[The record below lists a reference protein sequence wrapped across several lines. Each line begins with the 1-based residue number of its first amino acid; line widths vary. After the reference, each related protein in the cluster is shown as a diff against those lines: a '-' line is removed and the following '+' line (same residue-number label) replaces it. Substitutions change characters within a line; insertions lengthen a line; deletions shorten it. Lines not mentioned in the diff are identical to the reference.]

1 MEHFQENQNDLKRME
16 MLRAAL
22 PYIPVSMQKFLSIYI
37 GLEELFNAIRI
48 IREGPVLYMDSLN
61 YQPQKLGNTEELV
74 KVLRGFCSP
83 KENELIDMFFQ
94 MSNMMNMY
102 DQYKDM
108 FSMFTPEHNASPAG
122 TSPSAPQAAV
132 QTAPQ
137 INPADIMNMMK
148 QFQDSNEIDNLFKDF
163 TDSKNGD

>member
-122 TSPSAPQAAV
+122 TSPSAPQ
-132 QTAPQ
+132 

>member
-94 MSNMMNMY
+94 MSNMM
-102 DQYKDM
+102 
-108 FSMFTPEHNASPAG
+108 
-122 TSPSAPQAAV
+122 
-132 QTAPQ
+132 
-137 INPADIMNMMK
+137 K
-148 QFQDSNEIDNLFKDF
+148 QFQGSNEIDNLFKDF

>member
-1 MEHFQENQNDLKRME
+1 MEHFQDNQNDLRRME

-48 IREGPVLYMDSLN
+48 IREGPVLYMDALN

-83 KENELIDMFFQ
+83 KENELIDMFFN

-108 FSMFTPEHNASPAG
+108 FSMFMPEHNGSPAE
-122 TSPSAPQAAV
+122 TPPA
-132 QTAPQ
+132 APQ

-148 QFQDSNEIDNLFKDF
+148 QFQGSNEIDNLFKDF

>member
-94 MSNMMNMY
+94 MSNITICTSGGSSDSTSDKSCRHHEY
-102 DQYKDM
+102 D
-108 FSMFTPEHNASPAG
+108 E
-122 TSPSAPQAAV
+122 AV
-132 QTAPQ
+132 SGQQ
-137 INPADIMNMMK
+137 
-148 QFQDSNEIDNLFKDF
+148 
-163 TDSKNGD
+163 

>member
-1 MEHFQENQNDLKRME
+1 MEHFQDNQNDLRRME

-83 KENELIDMFFQ
+83 KENELIDMFFN

-108 FSMFTPEHNASPAG
+108 FSMFMPEHNDSPTG
-122 TSPSAPQAAV
+122 TSPA
-132 QTAPQ
+132 APQ

-148 QFQDSNEIDNLFKDF
+148 QFQGSNEIDNLFKDF

>member
-74 KVLRGFCSP
+74 KVLRGFDFSGTFPWVYHCCRNYFHLRKDSVP
-83 KENELIDMFFQ
+83 VPGWKMFQIKKLHKFHTLLYNLQEPVSFLNLKMKKLIL
-94 MSNMMNMY
+94 
-102 DQYKDM
+102 
-108 FSMFTPEHNASPAG
+108 P
-122 TSPSAPQAAV
+122 
-132 QTAPQ
+132 
-137 INPADIMNMMK
+137 I
-148 QFQDSNEIDNLFKDF
+148 L
-163 TDSKNGD
+163 